1 MREGDGMIEIFSK
14 IRQENTKKDLDKK
27 KNSKAMWLSMNI
39 DDLSLKQVFEENWF
53 LVQISRTKNG
63 RANQSTEA

>member
-27 KNSKAMWLSMNI
+27 KNSKAM
-39 DDLSLKQVFEENWF
+39 
-53 LVQISRTKNG
+53 
-63 RANQSTEA
+63 